1 MTSVRLAEIRE
12 MAEKHRGKGK
22 CVEML
27 IDCCDEISRLQRR
40 RDKPKWALSDVM
52 KEAESMRWPA
62 GLAEACHDD
71 YAKVGWVY
79 GKSRHPI
86 ISLPAAM
93 RTWKRNHDKWTAP
106 QKSAGNKFGIG

>member
-1 MTSVRLAEIRE
+1 MTAARLAEIRE

-27 IDCCDEISRLQRR
+27 LECCAEIERQRR
-40 RDKPKWALSDVM
+40 RDKAKFVLSDVM
-52 KEAESMRWPA
+52 KEAETMQWPSE
-62 GLAEACHDD
+62 LAEAFHDD

-86 ISLPAAM
+86 VSLPAAM

-106 QKSAGNKFGIG
+106 QKSLGNKFGVA